1 MSSIVSA
8 LSDVVSSIVEL
19 VWSFFT
25 TAGHLVQNT
34 AQFATKFASEII
46 ELAINFFKGLVDL
59 AGGIVSF
66 VVGKAQIEG
75 YLSMK
80 LNTARKRH
88 HARCPGRC
96 LLRLPTVSTQPR
108 PLSPGRKQEVELGLF
123 VPGRHMVNVCYR
135 LCSFTHSGDKMNDT
149 PL

>member
-34 AQFATKFASEII
+34 AQFAAKFASEII
-46 ELAINFFKGLVDL
+46 ELVINFFKGLVDL

-66 VVGKAQIEG
+66 VVGKCNPRTPFP
-75 YLSMK
+75 MK
-80 LNTARKRH
+80 LNISRKRP

-96 LLRLPTVSTQPR
+96 VLWFPPVPAQPGSSSSGR
-108 PLSPGRKQEVELGLF
+108 QQEAELSSCGPGRYVD
-123 VPGRHMVNVCYR
+123 VRP
-135 LCSFTHSGDKMNDT
+135 CSVTHSGDRMNDT
-149 PL
+149 PLR